1 MPEAQILVAEHEGV
15 IGIRAVGRAIFKVGR
30 DLRSFGV
37 KAVGRGATTV
47 ILDLADCQGM
57 DSTFIGVLAM
67 IGLESKGRADLV
79 VVNASDALQ
88 QLLDGI
94 GLSKIWRFAE
104 ETVPPGSWNGLCH
117 AASGGSMGETVLAAH
132 QALMELDP
140 ENVPKF
146 RDVVDLLSAEVSS
159 DTPEGE

>member
-1 MPEAQILVAEHEGV
+1 MPEAQILVAEHDGV
-15 IGIRAVGRAIFKVGR
+15 FGIRAVGRATFKVGR

-37 KAVGRGATTV
+37 KAVARGAKAI

-67 IGLESKGRADLV
+67 IGLETKGQADLV
-79 VVNASDALQ
+79 VVNASDALR
-88 QLLDGI
+88 QLLEGI

-104 ETVPPGSWNGLCH
+104 EAVPAGSWNGLCR
-117 AASGGSMGETVLAAH
+117 AAGGSSMGETVLAAH
-132 QALMELDP
+132 LALMELDP

-146 RDVVDLLSAEVSS
+146 RDVVDLLSAECGNES
-159 DTPEGE
+159 

>member
-15 IGIRAVGRAIFKVGR
+15 IGIRAVGRATFKVGR

-37 KAVGRGATTV
+37 KAVARGAKAV
-47 ILDLADCQGM
+47 ILDLADCRGM

-67 IGLESKGRADLV
+67 IGLEAKGQADLV
-79 VVNASDALQ
+79 IVNASDALQ
-88 QLLDGI
+88 KLLHGI
-94 GLSKIWRFAE
+94 GLSRIWRFAE
-104 ETVPPGSWNGLCH
+104 ETVPAGSWSGLCR
-117 AASGGSMGETVLAAH
+117 AASEGSMGETVLAAH

-146 RDVVDLLSAEVSS
+146 RDVVDLLRAEVSS
-159 DTPEGE
+159 DMSEGE